1 MENKCGIVRKN
12 NNFVIIKLFANN
24 QDGYYGDIYE
34 SMDELLFEHE
44 DCEVM
49 YGYGIIDINTGYC
62 PSEAYDW
69 YDTIEE
75 AEVFIKD
82 NLI

>member
-1 MENKCGIVRKN
+1 
-12 NNFVIIKLFANN
+12 
-24 QDGYYGDIYE
+24 
-34 SMDELLFEHE
+34 MDELLFEHE